1 MEQRSNEWYKERL
14 GKFTASEIYKLMGQ
28 KGLGKTGESY
38 CFEKACEIVYGIDEE
53 NNLETFDMKRGI
65 LLEPLA
71 FRKFEE
77 LKYEEFIDVIKCSFF
92 KFCDNS
98 GASPDGLVGSNGI
111 LEIKCPQSN
120 KFFGIVKDGINAID
134 DKYIFQMQ
142 MQMLATKR
150 DEAYFFNY
158 IVFNSKEMYHEIVVK
173 RDEKIIDTMK
183 ERIEQAIKIR
193 NEYINQLKE
202 KQQH

>member
-71 FRKFEE
+71 FRKFKE
-77 LKYEEFIDVIKCSFF
+77 LKYDEYIDVLECGFF

-98 GASPDGLVGSNGI
+98 GASPDGLVGSDGI
-111 LEIKCPQSN
+111 LEIKCPQST
-120 KFFGIVKDGINAID
+120 KFFGIVKDGIDAID
-134 DKYIFQMQ
+134 DKYLYQMQ

-158 IVFNSKEMYHEIVVK
+158 IIFNSKEMYHEVVVK

-202 KQQH
+202 KQQF